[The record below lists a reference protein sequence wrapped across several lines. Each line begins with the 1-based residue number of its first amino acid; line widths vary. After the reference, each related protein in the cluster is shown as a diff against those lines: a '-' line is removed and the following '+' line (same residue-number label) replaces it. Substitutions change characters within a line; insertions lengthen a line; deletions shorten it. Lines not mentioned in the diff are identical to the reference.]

1 MPWLP
6 WRCEAEVQSEVLV
19 VAANAR
25 SIGPGPCTGIVF
37 CVATR
42 WTQDLVRGP
51 RRHYDA
57 TIGAPWAHHGSTALV
72 GLLRL
77 LSGGRHWKSSAT
89 SWHVAL
95 ACSNGR
101 STPGHALILWQL
113 TTRMLRL
120 AHRRLLPLVTV
131 LCPSSQTLAAR
142 CSTTQAACPAAVAS
156 HARVPAPL
164 PAVQLFLQVAG
175 QQSRS
180 ATSSAG
186 PLSCSQRRFRGRT
199 RAAQAAPGR
208 LCRPRCHRCNIVPV
222 QPGSRGPQPGPN

>member
-1 MPWLP
+1 MGALSQHSI
-6 WRCEAEVQSEVLV
+6 RGVAEV
-19 VAANAR
+19 AF
-25 SIGPGPCTGIVF
+25 G
-37 CVATR
+37 
-42 WTQDLVRGP
+42 
-51 RRHYDA
+51 
-57 TIGAPWAHHGSTALV
+57 
-72 GLLRL
+72 RL

-89 SWHVAL
+89 SWHAAL
-95 ACSNGR
+95 ACGNRR

-113 TTRMLRL
+113 TTRIRMLRL
-120 AHRRLLPLVTV
+120 AHRRLLPLVTD
-131 LCPSSQTLAAR
+131 LCPSSAGACCPSSQTLAAR

-186 PLSCSQRRFRGRT
+186 PLSCSQRRFRVRT
-199 RAAQAAPGR
+199 RAAHAAPGR